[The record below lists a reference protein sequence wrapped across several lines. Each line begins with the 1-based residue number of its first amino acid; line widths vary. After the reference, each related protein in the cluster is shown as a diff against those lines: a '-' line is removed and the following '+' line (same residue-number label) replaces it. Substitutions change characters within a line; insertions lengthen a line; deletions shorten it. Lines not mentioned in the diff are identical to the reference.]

1 MVLAEVSTRHVAEFL
16 ELWIAEGKNT
26 MAGATR
32 SVLSDMFC
40 EAVVE
45 GRITLN
51 PVEKAKVPKIEV
63 ARERLRIEVYNA
75 TRAYALMVPSRDGF
89 STRYRST

>member
-1 MVLAEVSTRHVAEFL
+1 MPGLGEMILAEVSTRHVAEFL

-51 PVEKAKVPKIEV
+51 PVEKAKVPKI
-63 ARERLRIEVYNA
+63 
-75 TRAYALMVPSRDGF
+75 G
-89 STRYRST
+89 

>member
-1 MVLAEVSTRHVAEFL
+1 MLQNFL
-16 ELWIAEGKNT
+16 SYGSRKVKHDG
-26 MAGATR
+26 GATR